1 MNQFKYTIIMV
12 RILFTVI
19 VVVGWLLPVTAN
31 DVRIRGEA
39 KVQAINE
46 NTALITFPL
55 SWEHSWR
62 ENESW
67 DGVYLFVKYRRVGV
81 NEPWHHAYLKEE
93 GHRATGG
100 GKVPAMEFLPVKVE
114 NWNVLRYDTIYV
126 GNYYPTS
133 IFCEPAVTGVF
144 LFRRVKGNGNIDIP
158 RVSLE
163 WDFKQGDLNLYH
175 DVTIDDIRN
184 NRIEVSVQAV
194 EMVFVPNG
202 PYYLGDRISGY
213 SFVSKDFDSAHYMDT
228 DDSVKVYIM
237 GSAGSTGVKSA
248 WVVPDLYPTGYTGF
262 YTMKYEVSQ
271 EQYVNFLN
279 RITYAD
285 QKKRI
290 ENDLDALKAG
300 QFAFGRKDL
309 PNYRNGIILQERF
322 STRDTAVIFG
332 FDINGDNPIN
342 SDDDGKSIA
351 CGFLTPDDMRA
362 YADWIGLRPHSE
374 MEYEKSARQRNPAV
388 VANARSFAWGTPN
401 YAPLQSWNQSTVSGD
416 NSEEEKVLI
425 PNATG
430 YGRMNGPK
438 VHNLGPVRCG
448 AFATE
453 TSDIYTAG
461 ASQWGLME
469 LTGNLAEIYY
479 NARQGKEFNGRV
491 FGDGN
496 IWSTVA
502 SWRTDTTVHVYQVF
516 SVGHGNYTVVA
527 YKTLPMWT
535 INKKNHQMKAIV
547 RQAKSGYCG
556 SWLGCRVTIDE
567 DVTVPWPV
575 LDWPTA
581 KENFILKGGSFATAA
596 LATTGE
602 SAADRMAVSYR
613 GDTVYAKAVPGE
625 LRYPYAGFRV
635 GRSVPMKTVR
645 TGTIALAGDRS
656 VDTAVVCALQPYDIT
671 EIEPGDDTPETTI
684 YIWERDDDGQGWQA
698 LENSNVRGWTENAC
712 LVKEQLYTT
721 YRYRRQSIASHAQ
734 SFGNTVTLVVP
745 GYVVNGGQ
753 DYLELNPYVS
763 SIALTT
769 ELGAP
774 GRVKVEWCL
783 KTSGTWHPL
792 TDHAGVTKDV
802 VNINRS
808 DLTSEIVLNNG
819 GACQLRITV
828 TIGNCS
834 FVKLLEMPVRQASV
848 ACPSSV
854 TDNEGN
860 TYAVAQLKDGSCWMT
875 QNSKVTV
882 GGAVAAGGLYTWS
895 EVEKYG
901 NALCPPGFS
910 LPTVNKWDLLT
921 RFYAH
926 DMTSGDCDVMDYIG
940 RGSDCVEEGV
950 SAGFYSPGLDDFM
963 NAVNVPLSTSA
974 ALGQWWAMDVT
985 SGTYVNIQ
993 YDTSD
998 PWGCMLTY
1006 ELDASAANPFI
1017 PQGKHPIRCYKN

>member
-1 MNQFKYTIIMV
+1 MV
-12 RILFTVI
+12 RALFTVI
-19 VVVGWLLPVTAN
+19 VVMAWLGPVAAN

-62 ENESW
+62 ESESW

-100 GKVPAMEFLPVKVE
+100 GNVPAMEFLPVKVE
-114 NWNVLRYDTIYV
+114 NWNVLRYDTIYA

-133 IFCEPAVTGVF
+133 IYTEPAVPGVF

-202 PYYLGDRISGY
+202 PYYLGDRVSGY
-213 SFVSKDFDSAHYMDT
+213 SFVSKDFDSAFYMDT

-237 GSAGSTGVKSA
+237 GAAGSTGVKSA
-248 WVVPDLYPTGYTGF
+248 WVVPGLYPSGYTGF

-290 ENDLDALKAG
+290 ENDLDALKPG
-300 QFAFGRKDL
+300 QFAFGKKDL

-322 STRDTAVIFG
+322 STNDTAVIFG
-332 FDINGDNPIN
+332 FDLNGDNPIN

-351 CGFLTPDDMRA
+351 CGSLTPDDVRA
-362 YADWIGLRPHSE
+362 YSDWIGLRPHSE

-388 VANARSFAWGTPN
+388 VANSRSFAWGTPN
-401 YAPLQSWNQSTVSGD
+401 FVALQNWNTSTMSGD

-425 PNATG
+425 ANPAG
-430 YGRMNGPK
+430 QGRMNGPK

-453 TSDIYTAG
+453 ASDMYTAG
-461 ASQWGLME
+461 ASKWGVME

-479 NARQGKEFNGRV
+479 NARQGKDFNGEV

-502 SWRTDTTVHVYQVF
+502 SWRTDTTVHIYQVF
-516 SVGHGNYTVVA
+516 HVGCGNYTVIA

-535 INKKNHQMKAIV
+535 VNKKNRLMKTII

-556 SWLGCRVTIDE
+556 GCYGGCQIVIDE
-567 DVTVPWPV
+567 DVTIPWPV
-575 LDWPTA
+575 LDWPGA
-581 KENFILKGGSFATAA
+581 KEDFILKGGSYASEA
-596 LATTGE
+596 LSTTGE
-602 SAADRMAVSYR
+602 TAADRMAVSYR
-613 GDTVYAKAVPGE
+613 GDTVYARALPEE
-625 LRYPYAGFRV
+625 LRYPYTGFRA

-645 TGTIALAGDRS
+645 TGTIAGAGGRS
-656 VDTAVVCALQPYDIT
+656 LDTAVVCDLQPYLISET
-671 EIEPGDDTPETTI
+671 EPGDDTPETTV
-684 YIWERDDDGQGWQA
+684 YVWERNDDGQGWQA
-698 LENSNVRGWTENAC
+698 LANSNVRYWTENTC

-721 YRYRRQSIASHAQ
+721 YTYRRQSIASHAQ
-734 SFGNTVTLVVP
+734 SYGNEVTLVVP

-753 DYLELNPYVS
+753 GSLELNPYVS
-763 SIALTT
+763 SVSLTT

-783 KTSGTWHPL
+783 KSSGVWHNL
-792 TDHAGVTKDV
+792 TDHSGVTKDV
-802 VNINRS
+802 VNIERS
-808 DLTSEIVLNNG
+808 DLTSEILLNNG
-819 GACQLRITV
+819 GACQLRVTV
-828 TIGNCS
+828 TLGNCE
-834 FVKLLEMPVRQASV
+834 FQKLLDMPVRQAAV
-848 ACPSSV
+848 ACPPTV
-854 TDNEGN
+854 TDNDGN
-860 TYAVAQLKDGSCWMT
+860 TYAVAQLKDGSCWMME
-875 QNSKVTV
+875 NSRVFV
-882 GGAVAAGGLYTWS
+882 NGASTGGLYTWKQ
-895 EVEKYG
+895 VEEFG
-901 NALCPPGFS
+901 DALCPPGFT
-910 LPTVNKWDLLT
+910 LPTQYKWDLLT

-926 DMTSGDCDVMDYIG
+926 DMTSGDCGVMDYIG
-940 RGSDCVEEGV
+940 ADSPCIDQGYST
-950 SAGFYSPGLDDFM
+950 SFYSPGLDDFM
-963 NAVNVPLSTSA
+963 NAMHVPLA
-974 ALGQWWAMDVT
+974 DGPQGQWWVKDPR
-985 SGTYVNIQ
+985 GNYVHIL
-993 YDTSD
+993 YDTMD
-998 PWGCMLTY
+998 PYMSALTY
-1006 ELDASAANPFI
+1006 EPEYSVGNNFATQVA
-1017 PQGKHPIRCYKN
+1017 HPIRCYKN